1 MASAIPTNTFSESGV
16 LPTYLQKILL
26 QIIANGRRPGNPR
39 LPPELWDFI
48 WTEFLLE
55 DTLPIREGS
64 IRRLMVKF
72 EDPEH
77 PELKMIECKAHF
89 SCVMQLTSIF
99 TGHKYFEMLQNPAV
113 DFLEFSLDN
122 NTFRINHMNYRI
134 FNLDISSNS
143 IVSRESANIDNT
155 TSGGVVYYDE
165 SPAIPVIC
173 RDDDY
178 QLENFQHDPNA
189 FYELAYNIDIE
200 EVD

>member
-16 LPTYLQKILL
+16 QQTYLQKILL

-77 PELKMIECKAHF
+77 PELKMIACKVHF
-89 SCVMQLTSIF
+89 SFSV
-99 TGHKYFEMLQNPAV
+99 EMITERGYKILERFSYPCATV
-113 DFLEFSLDN
+113 LEFSLDN
-122 NTFRINHMNYRI
+122 NTFRINSMGYRI
-134 FNLDISSNS
+134 FHLDVSGNS

-173 RDDDY
+173 RHDDY